1 MMVTLVALFLK
12 PVHPH
17 DNDLSI
23 PAGVVHASLGPLSVR
38 SQERGLYNPV
48 VVVPASPL

>member
-1 MMVTLVALFLK
+1 MMLTLVSLFLK

-23 PAGVVHASLGPLSVR
+23 AAGVVPASLGLLSVC

-48 VVVPASPL
+48 VVVPESPL

>member
-1 MMVTLVALFLK
+1 MLTLGSLFLK
-12 PVHPH
+12 PEHFH

-23 PAGVVHASLGPLSVR
+23 PAGVVPTSLGPLSVC
-38 SQERGLYNPV
+38 SQHRGLYNPV